1 MQPDANKQGGAI
13 RMVYVGVDVGKSK
26 CRAAMMSQEGKI
38 TEEFD
43 FKNDSEGDIAFGL
56 DAYGG

>member
-1 MQPDANKQGGAI
+1 
-13 RMVYVGVDVGKSK
+13 MVYVGVDVGKSK